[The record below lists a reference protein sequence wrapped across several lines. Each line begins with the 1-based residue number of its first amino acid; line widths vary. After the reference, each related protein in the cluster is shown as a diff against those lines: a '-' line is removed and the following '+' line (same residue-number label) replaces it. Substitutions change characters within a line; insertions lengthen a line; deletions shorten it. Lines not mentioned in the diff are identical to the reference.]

1 MAALQS
7 HDKQEVDAQEKQV
20 NGKRNQELETEN
32 KTHRQTSKQKHRKA
46 DIHTD
51 NVWMWS

>member
-1 MAALQS
+1 MTNRKLTHRKNKS
-7 HDKQEVDAQEKQV
+7 M
-20 NGKRNQELETEN
+20 GKRNQELETEN